1 MIEINGINYLEQV
14 KDNVSNLAHLM
25 KGNDSLAISF
35 FANFVLKQNVVDD
48 NSILIPCPQ
57 HSGSAIYTLNAANL
71 IASRSGATVLDIIK
85 RTPGDT
91 IYNLKQSK
99 SFDTVKPEYFLS
111 SPFSKKPGQKVFLV
125 DNVIGSGFSYS
136 QISKLIP
143 CQPLVLATNLNKD
156 EMQKLIKINQFEKQ
170 SHHNKIHL

>member
-71 IASRSGATVLDIIK
+71 IASVPELQSSIFLNVLQVIPSTTLNNQNHLILLSLNISFLPLFL
-85 RTPGDT
+85 R
-91 IYNLKQSK
+91 NLGKK
-99 SFDTVKPEYFLS
+99 YFLWIMS
-111 SPFSKKPGQKVFLV
+111 
-125 DNVIGSGFSYS
+125 
-136 QISKLIP
+136 
-143 CQPLVLATNLNKD
+143 
-156 EMQKLIKINQFEKQ
+156 
-170 SHHNKIHL
+170 